1 MEQESAAHISGMSNL
16 RGKTTAASTPGSFAP
31 HARSESEAVLDW
43 VPGTPHPTGG
53 YDRVEKLSARTEYTL
68 NGKLHRLDGPA
79 LEWADGSKVW
89 FVNDR
94 RHRLDGPAIERADG
108 EKEWRVKGK
117 HHRLDGP
124 AIEWPDGTKRWFIDG
139 VELTEAEFEAQR
151 TSQA

>member
-1 MEQESAAHISGMSNL
+1 MSNL
-16 RGKTTAASTPGSFAP
+16 RGKTTTASTPGSFAP
-31 HARSESEAVLDW
+31 HERSQSEVELDAPALDW
-43 VPGTPHPTGG
+43 VPGTLHPTGG